1 MKFIKVVIIIF
12 VTLLYSIIAKSDNIR
27 DFEIEEMSIGDSLLN
42 FFTEKQLK
50 LNPDKNT
57 YIYPKS
63 DKYIL
68 WVTDNKNFKKYD
80 GIQIH
85 YKKNDTNYIIQSVDA
100 HIYFFD
106 NIKDCYPK
114 KKEIYND
121 IVKLFPDI
129 SVNNQNIIHSLN
141 KDSKVDQ
148 SSWTFSNGDILFL
161 ECYDWS
167 PEMPYG
173 DKLSLSIT
181 SKSLNEWLTNEAY

>member
-1 MKFIKVVIIIF
+1 MKFIKVLIIIF
-12 VTLLYSIIAKSDNIR
+12 FTLLYPNIAKSDNIR

-42 FFTEKQLK
+42 FFTEKQIK

-68 WVTDNKNFKKYD
+68 WVADNKNFKKYD

-85 YKKNDTNYIIQSVDA
+85 YKKNDIKYIIQSVDA

-114 KKEIYND
+114 KKKYIM
-121 IVKLFPDI
+121 I
-129 SVNNQNIIHSLN
+129 
-141 KDSKVDQ
+141 
-148 SSWTFSNGDILFL
+148 
-161 ECYDWS
+161 
-167 PEMPYG
+167 
-173 DKLSLSIT
+173 
-181 SKSLNEWLTNEAY
+181 

>member
-1 MKFIKVVIIIF
+1 MTRFLLIFILTLNFQIF
-12 VTLLYSIIAKSDNIR
+12 VKADDIR
-27 DFEIEEMSIGDSLLN
+27 DFEIEEISIGDSLLN
-42 FFTEKQLK
+42 FFTEKQIK

-68 WVTDNKNFKKYD
+68 WVAKNKNFKKFD

-85 YKKNDTNYIIQSVDA
+85 YKKSDPKYIIESVDA

-121 IVKLFPDI
+121 ITKLFPDI
-129 SVNNQNIIHSLN
+129 IVNNQNIIHSLN
-141 KDSKVDQ
+141 KDSKVEQ
-148 SSWTFSNGDILFL
+148 SSWTFNNGDILLL

-181 SKSLNEWLTNEAY
+181 SKSFNEWVTNEAY

>member
-1 MKFIKVVIIIF
+1 MKFIKVLIIIF
-12 VTLLYSIIAKSDNIR
+12 FTLLYPNIAKSDNIR

-68 WVTDNKNFKKYD
+68 WVADNKNFKKYD

-85 YKKNDTNYIIQSVDA
+85 YKKNDSKYIVESVDA

-121 IVKLFPDI
+121 LTKLFPDI

-148 SSWTFSNGDILFL
+148 SSWTFNNGDILFL

-181 SKSLNEWLTNEAY
+181 SRSFNKWLTNEAY

>member
-1 MKFIKVVIIIF
+1 MKNLLLIIIL
-12 VTLLYSIIAKSDNIR
+12 VLTIKTWTNADDIR
-27 DFEIEEMSIGDSLLN
+27 DFEIEGITIGDTLLDY
-42 FFTEKQLK
+42 FTENQIK

-57 YIYPKS
+57 YFYPNS

-68 WVTDNKNFKKYD
+68 WVAENKNFKNYD
-80 GIQIH
+80 GMQIH
-85 YKKNDTNYIIQSVDA
+85 YKKNDSKYIIESADA

-106 NIKDCYPK
+106 NIEDCYPK

-121 IVKLFPDI
+121 IKKLFPNI
-129 SVNNQNIIHSLN
+129 NVKNQNITHSLN

-148 SSWTFSNGDILFL
+148 SSWLFANGDILFL

-173 DKLSLSIT
+173 DKLSLSIS
-181 SKSLNEWLTNEAY
+181 SKTFNEWLTYEAYK